1 MKVLISAAEA
11 SSDLHGAELLRALRS
26 EAREK
31 NIEIDAFGIGGP
43 KLQAEGL
50 RPIADASSLMAM
62 GFSELLG
69 RFPKILKA
77 LRLLTQAA
85 EKENPD
91 IAVMIDYPEFHFK
104 LAPRLRRL
112 GIPLVYYIPPKVW
125 VWRKKRLQFLK
136 ANFNKILCIFPFE
149 EGFYRDAQVSQ
160 AVYIG
165 NPVIEELP
173 LKKSKA
179 QARADLDIPQDSLVT
194 ILMPGS
200 RPAELKFHTTVMLSA
215 AFESAKS
222 LNRKMT
228 VLMPLPLIANV
239 ESTLQRV
246 REFQAATPDYLSFLD
261 IRVSRGDSAECM
273 LAADAGLIKS
283 GTSTL
288 EAGLL
293 GCPHAVVYKPSFITE
308 WIYKLFIRYGGPVGL
323 VNLVAGIKAGDPYVA
338 KEILLDQVTVPNL
351 HAELLALLSDPARR
365 LEITEGFKKI
375 RTALKAHE
383 KPSGN
388 AAREILAVLPTR
400 EAQ

>member
-1 MKVLISAAEA
+1 VKVLISAAEA